1 MKKIIIILFISLNFS
16 GFSQL
21 DMVGELMRGGVEDGQ
36 KLMKAYLMPYEKALG
51 YTAVNQRFI
60 YQDKQKSNDFK
71 FSIELHI
78 NTILIPNKDL
88 SFDVNTLGLERM
100 EVVDANQHISPTVF
114 GDAEKTI
121 ALKSKDQI
129 NLPFQPLQ
137 SVASFNTPT
146 GIGFGALPIPELQFA
161 FSYKNSQAI
170 ASGYFVSIKDVL
182 IIGYN
187 ISLNSQISSYF
198 NFSKDLPVQFEVEVG
213 YGGSNQTVELDVK
226 PDARVEFLAKGP
238 YTNQEF
244 KLVLNGYS
252 LGFGAN
258 YRINKLVIFSKLHF
272 QDFWSR
278 TQVIGNYPV
287 NIKDPTGTFGLN
299 IKDISNP
306 IDYSR
311 SLYGIKFGLGCQY
324 DFTELIYTKVMFS
337 LASYNSIG
345 IGFGVKL

>member
-1 MKKIIIILFISLNFS
+1 MKRFITILFIALTFN

-51 YTAVNQRFI
+51 YTAVDQRFI
-60 YQDKQKSNDFK
+60 YINKERDNSLNFTLGLN
-71 FSIELHI
+71 F
-78 NTILIPNKDL
+78 NTILIPNDDL

-100 EVVDANQHISPTVF
+100 EAADANMHISPTAF
-114 GDAEKTI
+114 GDANNSI
-121 ALKSKDQI
+121 GLKSKDQI

-137 SVASFNTPT
+137 SVATFNTPT
-146 GIGFGALPIPELQFA
+146 GIGFAALPIPELQFA
-161 FSYKNSQAI
+161 LSYKGSQLI
-170 ASGYFVSIKDVL
+170 ASGYFAALKDVL

-187 ISLNSQISSYF
+187 ISLNSHISSYF
-198 NFSKDLPVQFEVEVG
+198 EFSKDLPVQFEVELG
-213 YGGSNQTVELDVK
+213 FGGSNQNVDLDVK
-226 PDARVEFLAKGP
+226 PDARVELLAKGP

-244 KLVLNGYS
+244 KLALSGYS

-258 YRINKLVIFSKLHF
+258 YRVNKLVVFSKLYF

-311 SLYGIKFGLGCQY
+311 SLSGIKFSAGCQY
-324 DFTELIYTKVMFS
+324 DFTELIYAKLMFS
-337 LASYNSIG
+337 LASYNSVG
-345 IGFGVKL
+345 VGFGVKL